1 MAVKI
6 ANIWLKPLDLS
17 GPIDSELEKT
27 RPKIQNQSSLPQNIT
42 KKYIVCSNILE
53 NQYIIPKW
61 CGSRMEEFSRLCFET
76 NILWRQMQDLDVK
89 MTLLLNDCWQKWQKL
104 H

>member
-17 GPIDSELEKT
+17 GPIDSELKKT

-42 KKYIVCSNILE
+42 EQKNIS
-53 NQYIIPKW
+53 YVPTFWK
-61 CGSRMEEFSRLCFET
+61 T
-76 NILWRQMQDLDVK
+76 NTFFRNDVGVGWKNFQGCVLKPIFCEDKCKILM
-89 MTLLLNDCWQKWQKL
+89 
-104 H
+104 